1 MAESVISNT
10 AGMGVLRHKGCK
22 GEPSP
27 ENTDGGRRE
36 TPAVFAAWACRRRHP
51 TQAIPELDRIE
62 MHEINGLRC
71 CAHAP
76 WIVDRAA

>member
-27 ENTDGGRRE
+27 ENTVGSRRE
-36 TPAVFAAWACRRRHP
+36 THAVFTAWDQWASLLRARP
-51 TQAIPELDRIE
+51 VGWSGVIQGPEISV
-62 MHEINGLRC
+62 
-71 CAHAP
+71 A
-76 WIVDRAA
+76 

>member
-22 GEPSP
+22 GEPSS

-36 TPAVFAAWACRRRHP
+36 TPAVFAAWDQWASLLRARP
-51 TQAIPELDRIE
+51 VGWSGVIQGPEISV
-62 MHEINGLRC
+62 
-71 CAHAP
+71 A
-76 WIVDRAA
+76 